1 MERQTERE
9 RWENTCLQSGTAGV
23 IKSTGVQH
31 CHRGPPFQVELI
43 TLQMYNSM
51 FVRVLL
57 PPGEKARIFH
67 SLSCIS
73 FHLRFCK
80 VSTDCQW

>member
-1 MERQTERE
+1 MERQAE
-9 RWENTCLQSGTAGV
+9 WEMGKYLFTGAAGV
-23 IKSTGVQH
+23 IKSAGVQR